1 MSLNKKDGAIIVLSS
16 PSGAG
21 KTTLVKKLAKNK
33 NFKISV
39 SYTTRVPRI
48 SENNGEDYYF
58 VSKNDFKKLIEN
70 NELLEYA
77 NVFNNFYGSSKK
89 RVFNILDNGDS
100 VLFDIDWQGTNQI
113 KEKNLEYKILTIFIL
128 PPSKKIL
135 LNRLSERENKNQ
147 HFINERMK
155 NFERDVLHWNDYD
168 FVVINDELN
177 TCLTSIIK
185 FIENKLNNRSYN
197 YDKEKIKIHVKSLIN

>member
-1 MSLNKKDGAIIVLSS
+1 MSLNKKDGVIIVLSS

-21 KTTLVKKLAKNK
+21 KTTIVKKLAKNK

-48 SENNGEDYYF
+48 SETNGEDYYF
-58 VSKNDFKKLIEN
+58 VSKQYFQKLIDN

-77 NVFNNFYGSSKK
+77 NVFDNLYGSSKK
-89 RVFNILDNGDS
+89 RVFKLLDSGDS

-113 KEKNLEYKILTIFIL
+113 KEKKLKYKILTIFIL
-128 PPSKKIL
+128 PPSKEIL
-135 LNRLSERENKNQ
+135 LTRLAERENKNQ
-147 HFINERMK
+147 IFINERMK

-168 FVVINDELN
+168 FVVVNDELN
-177 TCLTSIIK
+177 TCLMSIIK
-185 FIENKLNNRSYN
+185 FIESNLNNESYD
-197 YDKEKIKIHVKSLIN
+197 YDKEKIKVHVKSLIN

>member
-1 MSLNKKDGAIIVLSS
+1 MSLNKKDGVIIVLSS

-48 SENNGEDYYF
+48 SEINGEDYYF
-58 VSKNDFKKLIEN
+58 ISKQDFKKLIDN

-77 NVFNNFYGSSKK
+77 NVFNNLYGSSKK
-89 RVFNILDNGDS
+89 RVFKILDNGDS

-113 KEKNLEYKILTIFIL
+113 KEKKLKYKILTIFIL
-128 PPSKKIL
+128 PPSKEIL
-135 LNRLSERENKNQ
+135 LTRLAERENKNQ
-147 HFINERMK
+147 IFINERMK

-168 FVVINDELN
+168 FVVVNDELN
-177 TCLTSIIK
+177 TCLMSIIK
-185 FIENKLNNRSYN
+185 FIESNLNNESYD
-197 YDKEKIKIHVKSLIN
+197 YDKEKIKVHVKKLIN

>member
-58 VSKNDFKKLIEN
+58 VSKNDFKKLIDN

-89 RVFNILDNGDS
+89 KVFNILNNGDS

-128 PPSKKIL
+128 PPSKEIL

-147 HFINERMK
+147 HFISERMK

-197 YDKEKIKIHVKSLIN
+197 YDKEKIKTHIKSLIN

>member
-21 KTTLVKKLAKNK
+21 KTTLVKRLAKNK

-147 HFINERMK
+147 HFISERMK

>member
-128 PPSKKIL
+128 PPSKEIL

-147 HFINERMK
+147 HFISERMK

-197 YDKEKIKIHVKSLIN
+197 YDKEKIKTHIKSLIN

>member
-58 VSKNDFKKLIEN
+58 VSKDDFKKLIDN

-128 PPSKKIL
+128 PPSKEIL

-147 HFINERMK
+147 HFISERMK

>member
-89 RVFNILDNGDS
+89 RVFNILNNGDS

>member
-128 PPSKKIL
+128 PPSKEIL
-135 LNRLSERENKNQ
+135 LNRLS
-147 HFINERMK
+147 
-155 NFERDVLHWNDYD
+155 
-168 FVVINDELN
+168 
-177 TCLTSIIK
+177 
-185 FIENKLNNRSYN
+185 
-197 YDKEKIKIHVKSLIN
+197 

>member
-21 KTTLVKKLAKNK
+21 KTTLVKRLAKNK

-128 PPSKKIL
+128 PPSKEIL

-147 HFINERMK
+147 HFISERMK

-197 YDKEKIKIHVKSLIN
+197 YDKEKMKTHIKSLIN

>member
-147 HFINERMK
+147 HFISERMK

-197 YDKEKIKIHVKSLIN
+197 YDKEKIKTHIKSLIN